1 MGLKKETFL
10 AVAEM
15 LASHLRLKE
24 ADRWSV
30 PICKLKYVSFQSS
43 YPEVNDQQFLWAA
56 EQFVQS
62 TSNDKFLRYPT
73 WNELMSF
80 LYRTENGTPNR
91 SWGFKESLPRSI
103 QPTREQLALMPRESE
118 SLHRDT
124 TDPQNQGA
132 YKTFRAALPEGDVW
146 NP

>member
-24 ADRWSV
+24 ADRWSIA
-30 PICKLKYVSFQSS
+30 ICKLKYVSFQSS

-80 LYRTENGTPNR
+80 LYRTENGVPNR
-91 SWGFKESLPRSI
+91 SWGFKETLPKLI
-103 QPTREQLALMPRESE
+103 QPTKEQLALMPKEPE
-118 SLHRDT
+118 SLCRDS
-124 TDPQNQGA
+124 TDPQNQRA
-132 YKTFRAALPEGDVW
+132 YKTFRASLPEGDVW